1 MLNNLAVLVAS
12 PDPGIRRLLRR
23 HFDGMGCA
31 SIVKATAQDTL
42 EPTRR
47 VPLDLV
53 VASAAMPD
61 MNAINF
67 IKALRESV
75 EAPLII
81 LLREGIGLTTSQILD
96 CGADDCIEEPFLL
109 AEFSARARRLL
120 RRSSMSY
127 RSRTIIEGLGL
138 LEVEPLD
145 RSVRLRGVSIP
156 LTRKEFALLAVL
168 AGANGQVVPYEVILR
183 KVWGSE
189 QLDAIQNLR
198 RVVSSLRR
206 KIEPDPSQPD
216 YLTSVRGS
224 GYRLTAGIAAPEPAS
239 SLAEGSAGTVWPLA
253 RRQ

>member
-1 MLNNLAVLVAS
+1 
-12 PDPGIRRLLRR
+12 
-23 HFDGMGCA
+23 
-31 SIVKATAQDTL
+31 
-42 EPTRR
+42 
-47 VPLDLV
+47 
-53 VASAAMPD
+53 
-61 MNAINF
+61 
-67 IKALRESV
+67 
-75 EAPLII
+75 
-81 LLREGIGLTTSQILD
+81 
-96 CGADDCIEEPFLL
+96 
-109 AEFSARARRLL
+109 
-120 RRSSMSY
+120 
-127 RSRTIIEGLGL
+127 
-138 LEVEPLD
+138 
-145 RSVRLRGVSIP
+145 
-156 LTRKEFALLAVL
+156 LLAVL